1 MRNRVFAESMLI
13 FPGDLPAYGIS
24 YADAGGNLRRFAIEV
39 SGYDG
44 SVLLEEADP
53 LETQFILP
61 GEISRQEAGQGRFR
75 SVLPTIQKNTI

>member
-24 YADAGGNLRRFAIEV
+24 YVDAEGSLRRFAIAV
-39 SGYDG
+39 SGYEG
-44 SVLLEEADP
+44 SLLLEEADP

-61 GEISRQEAGQGRFR
+61 GEISR
-75 SVLPTIQKNTI
+75 